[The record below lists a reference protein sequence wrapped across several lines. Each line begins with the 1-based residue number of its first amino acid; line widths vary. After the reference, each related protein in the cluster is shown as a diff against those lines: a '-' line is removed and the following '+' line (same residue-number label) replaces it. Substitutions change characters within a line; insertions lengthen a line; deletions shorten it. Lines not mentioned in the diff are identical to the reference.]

1 MDKNRWQE
9 VEKLVDQ
16 ALKLE
21 SPSERTAFIKEQC
34 ADNEELKKE
43 VTALLDS
50 IEASGGMW
58 EDLLKSNQV
67 LVSELTG
74 NQNELLSNSQISI
87 GSLVGPYLIKELLG
101 RGGMGDVFLAERKD
115 ANFHHNVAI
124 KVLRGDVDNETLHER
139 FLQERAILSRLNHPN
154 IARLLDGGVSENGH
168 PYFVME
174 FVHGLP
180 ITEYCTRNGCSLQNK
195 IRLFKQACKAVQYA
209 HTNFVVHR
217 DIKPDNLLVTTDG
230 NLKVLD
236 FGIAKLLDREL
247 SEEDLI
253 KTRAGQR
260 LLSLN
265 YAAPEQ
271 ITMQPVTAAT
281 DVYAL
286 GLILFRLLAGQHAF
300 DLTGKNLIEAEEI
313 IRNQS
318 PPAPSQKAG
327 SDAAISSDLDAIV
340 EKALR
345 KEPEDRYESAAKLL
359 EDIERY
365 EQNLP
370 VLAKKGTFGYKV
382 GKFFKRNA
390 VPISVALLFLTGA
403 MVFTGYH
410 IRQITIERNMAE
422 LEAEKARKVTELLT
436 GIFEYA
442 NPFKQPDSEIT
453 ALEILDH
460 GTDFIQTQLVDQPE
474 IKASLLSS
482 VGSIYETLGS
492 YDQSEKLLEE
502 ALELEENDT
511 PEISGDTYDLAVIRH
526 NLGNLR
532 SSKGD
537 FEAAIENYKEAAG
550 YFEELDMSIYRAG
563 SLSSWGWN
571 EYQLANYEAADSLYQ
586 MALDIQRNATGTKSL
601 EYANTLN
608 HMGWLN
614 HDMGDYK
621 NADSLFSEALS
632 IRTKQY
638 EADHPEI
645 ATTLHSLGWIK
656 YIMKDYELAD
666 SLYKEAIDMRIRIF
680 GDKAHADIAW
690 SKNNLGLVKQ
700 AQGKLDEAESLFT
713 EALEIRREVLPE
725 THYHISQSLGNLGSL
740 HFYRQEYDESAAI
753 LKEVLDMQRE
763 TLGQDHPNL
772 AMYLNNLATVLT
784 QAQKPAEAITYYR
797 EALEIQDKHFKS
809 THSNTMRMRDNLADA
824 YEDLNNFEEAE
835 KLRLTNFEAI
845 KKDKGIE
852 DPQTQLILQNVITLY
867 EKWNKIREKQEYQKM
882 LVQSD

>member
-9 VEKLVDQ
+9 VENLVDQ

-21 SPSERTAFIKEQC
+21 SHQERTAFIAEQC

-43 VTALLDS
+43 VSALLDS
-50 IEASGGMW
+50 IEASDGMW
-58 EDLLKSNQV
+58 EDLLRSNQV

-74 NQNELLSNSQISI
+74 NQEEILSDSPVSL

-101 RGGMGDVFLAERKD
+101 RGGMGDVFLAERID
-115 ANFHHNVAI
+115 ANFHQNVAL
-124 KVLRGDVDNETLHER
+124 KVLRGDVDNKSLYER

-154 IARLLDGGVSENGH
+154 IARLLDGGVSENGY

-174 FVHGLP
+174 FVDGLP
-180 ITEYCTRNGCSLQNK
+180 ITEYCSQNSCSLQNK
-195 IRLFKQACKAVQYA
+195 IRLFKQACSAVQYA

-217 DIKPDNLLVTTDG
+217 DIKPDNLLVTNNG

-247 SEEDLI
+247 SEQDIL

-286 GLILFRLLAGQHAF
+286 GLILFRLLTGEHAF
-300 DLTGKNLIEAEEI
+300 DLSGKNLIEAEQI
-313 IRNQS
+313 IRSQQ
-318 PPAPSQKAG
+318 PPSPSQVAG
-327 SDAAISSDLDAIV
+327 SNAGISSDLEAIV

-345 KEPEDRYESAAKLL
+345 KDAEYRYESVAKLL

-365 EQNLP
+365 QSNLP

-382 GKFFKRNA
+382 GKFLKRNT
-390 VPISVALLFLTGA
+390 VPISVALLFLIGSA
-403 MVFTGYH
+403 AFTGYH
-410 IRQITIERNMAE
+410 IRQITVERNAAQ

-492 YDQSEKLLEE
+492 YDKSERLLEE
-502 ALELEENDT
+502 ALELEDRSSTNNA
-511 PEISGDTYDLAVIRH
+511 GDTYDLAVIRH

-537 FEAAIENYKEAAG
+537 FESAINNYKQATG
-550 YFEELDMSIYRAG
+550 YFEKLDMDIYRAG
-563 SLSSWGWN
+563 SLSAWGWN
-571 EYQLANYEAADSLYQ
+571 EYQLANYASADSLYQ
-586 MALDIQRNATGTKSL
+586 IALDIQRDANGTRSL

-614 HDMGDYK
+614 HDLGDYNK
-621 NADSLFSEALS
+621 ADSLFSEALS

-656 YIMKDYELAD
+656 FVMKDYEKAD
-666 SLYKEAIDMRIRIF
+666 SLYREAINMRIRIF

-690 SKNNLGLVKQ
+690 SQNNLGLVKQ
-700 AQGKLDEAESLFT
+700 AQGKLNEAESLFT
-713 EALEIRREVLPE
+713 EALEIRRQVLPE

-740 HFYRQEYDESAAI
+740 HFYRQEYEESAAI
-753 LKEVLDMQRE
+753 FEEVVEMQRE
-763 TLGQDHPNL
+763 VLGPEHPNL

-784 QAQKPAEAITYYR
+784 QAQKPGEAITFYH
-797 EALEIQDKHFKS
+797 EALAIQDKHFS
-809 THSNTMRMRDNLADA
+809 ATHSNTMRMRDNLADA
-824 YEDLNNFEEAE
+824 YEELNKFEEAE
-835 KLRLTNFEAI
+835 KLRLRNLEAI
-845 KKDKGIE
+845 KKEKGIE
-852 DPQTQLILQNVITLY
+852 DPQTQEILKNVITLY
-867 EKWNKIREKQEYQKM
+867 EKWNKSREQQEYQKM
-882 LVQSD
+882 LVKSD